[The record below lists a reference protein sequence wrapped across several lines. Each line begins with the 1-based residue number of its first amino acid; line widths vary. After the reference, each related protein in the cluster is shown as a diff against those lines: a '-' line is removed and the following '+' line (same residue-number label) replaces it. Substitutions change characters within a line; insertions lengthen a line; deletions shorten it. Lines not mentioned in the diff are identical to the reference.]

1 MVPSQALSP
10 IGRVTF
16 TVHLVVAVIV
26 GLTLLLVPFTFGKLF
41 GYPTVPGIEPPL
53 RAFGAMIL
61 GFGGVTSLYGIL
73 SKKWWRVDYIVRGEI
88 VFLALQALVFI
99 VSTILG
105 SGPLLGNLVLAVVS
119 LVLLALFLVTFITQP
134 K

>member
-26 GLTLLLVPFTFGKLF
+26 GLALLLLPFTFGKLF
-41 GYPTVPGIEPPL
+41 GYPTISGIEPPL